1 MLRNC
6 KILGSSRRKWS
17 SKNEFLLYADNIYD
31 WMRRSELSGQY
42 QTDISYMQY
51 QQDIN
56 SRMRTILVDWLIDL
70 HQKFALQ
77 PETLYIAVNTID
89 RFLMKRMVMRS
100 RLQLVGVTSLYI
112 SCKYQEIY
120 PPALTDMVLMTA
132 NAYTGKELLEME
144 SEIL

>member
-1 MLRNC
+1 
-6 KILGSSRRKWS
+6 
-17 SKNEFLLYADNIYD
+17 
-31 WMRRSELSGQY
+31 
-42 QTDISYMQY
+42 MQY

-100 RLQLVGVTSLYI
+100 RL
-112 SCKYQEIY
+112 
-120 PPALTDMVLMTA
+120 
-132 NAYTGKELLEME
+132 
-144 SEIL
+144 